1 MERRDFVSNLGLT
14 LALACTAGLAA
25 CSKGGSNDNPTPTP
39 PAGGNGT
46 AKLTLNLTSDL
57 PNVGDFKI
65 SNGVIL
71 IRTGSGNTASAFTAL
86 SSTCTHQGCT
96 VATYNNSSKLIECNA
111 PCGHG
116 SRYTTTGAVN
126 TGPATAAL
134 SAFTVKVDGSVLT
147 VS

>member
-1 MERRDFVSNLGLT
+1 MERRDFVSNIGLT

-25 CSKGGSNDNPTPTP
+25 CSKGGGGYGGSTP
-39 PAGGNGT
+39 PPPGNT

-57 PNVGDFKI
+57 PNIGDFRI
-65 SNGVIL
+65 SNGVII
-71 IRTGSGNTASAFTAL
+71 IRTGTGKTAGDFTAL

-96 VATYNNSSKLIECNA
+96 VATYNKSTKLIECNA

-116 SRYTTTGAVN
+116 SRYALSGAVN
-126 TGPATAAL
+126 TGPAPNPLAAYKI
-134 SAFTVKVDGSVLT
+134 AITGEVLT

>member
-39 PAGGNGT
+39 PAGGNGN

-126 TGPATAAL
+126 TGPASAAL

>member
-1 MERRDFVSNLGLT
+1 MERRDFVSNIGLT
-14 LALACTAGLAA
+14 LALVCTAGLAA
-25 CSKGGSNDNPTPTP
+25 CSKGGNDNPDPAP
-39 PAGGNGT
+39 PGGGGGN
-46 AKLTLNLTSDL
+46 AKLSLNLGSDL
-57 PNVGDFKI
+57 TNVGDFKI
-65 SNGVIL
+65 SNGVII
-71 IRTGSGNTASAFTAL
+71 IRVAAGNTASAFTAL

-134 SAFTVKVDGSVLT
+134 TAYTIKVDGNVLT

>member
-1 MERRDFVSNLGLT
+1 MERRDFVSNIGLT
-14 LALACTAGLAA
+14 LALVCTAGLAA
-25 CSKGGSNDNPTPTP
+25 CSKGGSDDPSPTP
-39 PAGGNGT
+39 PGGGN
-46 AKLTLNLTSDL
+46 ARLTLNLASDL
-57 PNVGDFKI
+57 PNPGDFKI
-65 SNGVIL
+65 SNGVII
-71 IRTGSGNTASAFTAL
+71 IRTGTGNTAAAFTAL

-126 TGPATAAL
+126 TGPAPNPLTAY
-134 SAFTVKVDGSVLT
+134 TVKITGNVLT

>member
-1 MERRDFVSNLGLT
+1 MERRDFVSNIGLT
-14 LALACTAGLAA
+14 LALVCTAGLAA
-25 CSKGGSNDNPTPTP
+25 CSKGGNDNPDPAP
-39 PAGGNGT
+39 PGGGGGN
-46 AKLTLNLTSDL
+46 AKLSLNLGSDL
-57 PNVGDFKI
+57 TNVGDFKI
-65 SNGVIL
+65 SNGVII
-71 IRTGSGNTASAFTAL
+71 IRVAAGNTASAFTAL

-126 TGPATAAL
+126 TGPASAAL
-134 SAFTVKVDGSVLT
+134 TAYTIKVDGNVLT

>member
-1 MERRDFVSNLGLT
+1 MERRDFVSNIGLT
-14 LALACTAGLAA
+14 LALVCTAGLAA
-25 CSKGGSNDNPTPTP
+25 CSKGGSNDPGPTP
-39 PAGGNGT
+39 PGGGN
-46 AKLTLNLTSDL
+46 AKLTLNLGSDL
-57 PNVGDFKI
+57 TNVGDFRI
-65 SNGVIL
+65 SNGVII

-96 VATYNNSSKLIECNA
+96 VATFNNTSKLIECNA

-134 SAFTVKVDGSVLT
+134 TAYTIKVDGNVLT

>member
-1 MERRDFVSNLGLT
+1 MERRDFVSNIGLT
-14 LALACTAGLAA
+14 LALVCTAGLAA
-25 CSKGGSNDNPTPTP
+25 CSKGGNDNPEPNP
-39 PAGGNGT
+39 PGGGGGN
-46 AKLTLNLTSDL
+46 AKLSLNLGSDL
-57 PNVGDFKI
+57 TNVGDFKI
-65 SNGVIL
+65 ANGVII
-71 IRTGSGNTASAFTAL
+71 IRVAAGNTASAFSAL

-134 SAFTVKVDGSVLT
+134 SAYTIKVDGNMLT

>member
-1 MERRDFVSNLGLT
+1 MERRDFVSNIGLT
-14 LALACTAGLAA
+14 LALVCTAGLAA
-25 CSKGGSNDNPTPTP
+25 CSKGGDDNPDPNP
-39 PAGGNGT
+39 PGGGGGN
-46 AKLTLNLTSDL
+46 AKLSLNLGSDL
-57 PNVGDFKI
+57 TNVGDFKI
-65 SNGVIL
+65 SNGVII
-71 IRTGSGNTASAFTAL
+71 IRTAAGNSASSFTAL

-134 SAFTVKVDGSVLT
+134 TAYTIKVDGNMLT

>member
-1 MERRDFVSNLGLT
+1 MERRDFVSNIGLT
-14 LALACTAGLAA
+14 LALVCTAGLAA
-25 CSKGGSNDNPTPTP
+25 CSKGGSNDPDPTP
-39 PAGGNGT
+39 PGGGN
-46 AKLTLNLTSDL
+46 AKLTLNLGSDL
-57 PNVGDFKI
+57 TNVGDFRI
-65 SNGVIL
+65 SNGVII
-71 IRTGSGNTASAFTAL
+71 IRTGSGNTAAAFTAL

-96 VATYNNSSKLIECNA
+96 VATFNNTSKLIECNA

-134 SAFTVKVDGSVLT
+134 TAFTIKVDGNVLT

>member
-1 MERRDFVSNLGLT
+1 MERRDFVSNLGIT

-25 CSKGGSNDNPTPTP
+25 CSKGSSDNPAPTP
-39 PAGGNGT
+39 PGGGT
-46 AKLTLNLTSDL
+46 TPKLSLNLASDL

-65 SNGVIL
+65 AGGVII
-71 IRTGSGNTASAFTAL
+71 IRTATGNTAGSFTAL

-96 VATYNNSSKLIECNA
+96 VATFNNSSKLIECNA

-116 SRYTTTGAVN
+116 SRYSTTGAVN
-126 TGPATAAL
+126 TGPATAPLA
-134 SAFTVKVDGSVLT
+134 AYTVKVDGNALT

>member
-39 PAGGNGT
+39 PAGGN
-46 AKLTLNLTSDL
+46 AKLTLNLASDL

-96 VATYNNSSKLIECNA
+96 VATYNTSSKLIECNA

-134 SAFTVKVDGSVLT
+134 SAFTVKVDGNVLT

>member
-1 MERRDFVSNLGLT
+1 MERRDFVSNIGLT
-14 LALACTAGLAA
+14 LALVCTAGLAA
-25 CSKGGSNDNPTPTP
+25 CSKGGDNNPDPNP
-39 PAGGNGT
+39 PGGGGGN
-46 AKLTLNLTSDL
+46 AKLSLNLGNDL
-57 PNVGDFKI
+57 TNVGDFKI
-65 SNGVIL
+65 SNGVII
-71 IRTGSGNTASAFTAL
+71 IRTAAGNSASSFTAL

-134 SAFTVKVDGSVLT
+134 TAYTIKVDGNMLT

>member
-1 MERRDFVSNLGLT
+1 MERRDFVSNIGLT
-14 LALACTAGLAA
+14 LALVCTAGLAA
-25 CSKGGSNDNPTPTP
+25 CSKGGDNNPDPNP
-39 PAGGNGT
+39 PGGGGGN
-46 AKLTLNLTSDL
+46 AKLSLNLGSDL
-57 PNVGDFKI
+57 TNVGDFKI
-65 SNGVIL
+65 SNGVII
-71 IRTGSGNTASAFTAL
+71 IRTAAGNSASSFTAL

-134 SAFTVKVDGSVLT
+134 TAYTIKVDGNMLT